1 MDEKSLHTL
10 ELPKVLERLAAQAAF
25 SASKDLARDLRP
37 TADLEEARRRQA
49 ATGEARRLL
58 AVKGSLS
65 IGGARDVRL
74 SAEAAARGAVLE
86 PVDLLDVKST
96 LLSARAMQRLFEKA
110 ETAAPFLAGFAA
122 RLDPCPEIVAAVSGA
137 LDNRGDV
144 LDTASTK
151 LGALRREAR
160 VARERLET
168 KMQRLIADAKVAPL
182 LQEAIITQREG
193 RYVIPLRAEF
203 KGRIKAI
210 VHDQS
215 ASGATL
221 FVEPIAVV
229 ELNNRVREIEFEEK
243 EEVRRILTELSAG
256 VGERA
261 EAITADVEA
270 LAELDL
276 AFAKARYAEE
286 LKAAEPLLLPAPSL
300 QPPASGRQPS
310 TEGIGERAAGGGRRG
325 ADSGE
330 RAARMKLLQA
340 RHPLLDPA
348 TVVAVDLILD
358 EGTRALVLTGPNTGG
373 KTVSLKTAGLLAL
386 MAGCGLHLPVTSG
399 SEVTLFRA
407 VQADIGDEQSIEQS
421 LSTFSSHIAN
431 IVRILEQADSGS
443 LVLLDELGAGTDP
456 QEGAALARAILDE
469 LLRRE
474 ATTLVATHYPELKT
488 YAHATP
494 GARNASV
501 EFDLETLRPT
511 YRLTIGLP
519 GRSNALAIAE
529 RLGLSRDL
537 IESARSL
544 LSPDDVRAEGL
555 LEEIHRQREAAAAE
569 RARAEI
575 ERSRAETLSRQLAE
589 RLEAIDDERR
599 RVLEEAR
606 EQARLDLETLE
617 EEVQSMRKQL
627 AAAGQSLEALRQIEE
642 KVQVL
647 AEARA
652 EPVARQV
659 RSEATRAVR
668 LGDRVHLPRLASEG
682 VVTEIGPNEIEVQ
695 IGRLRVRARSD
706 EVVAAG
712 RSESRPAPREMP
724 GVASSRGISV
734 GLDLDLRGWTAD
746 EALAELE
753 RRLDAAVRAGIPFL
767 RVIHGK
773 GTGRLRQAVR
783 QALRDSPYVAA
794 VEAVSEAEGG
804 EGVTRV
810 RLAEF

>member
-1 MDEKSLHTL
+1 
-10 ELPKVLERLAAQAAF
+10 
-25 SASKDLARDLRP
+25 
-37 TADLEEARRRQA
+37 
-49 ATGEARRLL
+49 
-58 AVKGSLS
+58 
-65 IGGARDVRL
+65 
-74 SAEAAARGAVLE
+74 
-86 PVDLLDVKST
+86 
-96 LLSARAMQRLFEKA
+96 
-110 ETAAPFLAGFAA
+110 
-122 RLDPCPEIVAAVSGA
+122 
-137 LDNRGDV
+137 
-144 LDTASTK
+144 
-151 LGALRREAR
+151 
-160 VARERLET
+160 
-168 KMQRLIADAKVAPL
+168 
-182 LQEAIITQREG
+182 
-193 RYVIPLRAEF
+193 
-203 KGRIKAI
+203 
-210 VHDQS
+210 S

-229 ELNNRVREIEFEEK
+229 ELNNRVREIELEEK
-243 EEVRRILTELSAG
+243 EEVRRILTELSAR
-256 VGERA
+256 VGAQA
-261 EAITADVEA
+261 EAITVTVEA

-276 AFAKARYAEE
+276 ALAKARYAEG
-286 LKAAEPLLLPAPSL
+286 LRAAEPLLVAAPSL
-300 QPPASGRQPS
+300 RPPASG
-310 TEGIGERAAGGGRRG
+310 ERPFDYAASRLRSG

-330 RAARMKLLQA
+330 RRAESGQRKAAARMKLIRA

-348 TVVAVDLILD
+348 TVVPIDLILD
-358 EGTRALVLTGPNTGG
+358 EDTRALVLTGPNTGG

-407 VQADIGDEQSIEQS
+407 VLADIGDEQSIEQS

-469 LLRRE
+469 LLKRE

-488 YAHATP
+488 YAHATL

-529 RLGLSRDL
+529 RLGLNRDL

-544 LSPDDVRAEGL
+544 LSPDDVRSEGL

-569 RARAEI
+569 RVRAEA
-575 ERSRAETLSRQLAE
+575 EQSRAEDLSRQLAV

-599 RVLEEAR
+599 RILEAAR
-606 EQARLDLETLE
+606 EEARLDLETLE
-617 EEVQSMRKQL
+617 EEMRSLRKQL

-642 KVQVL
+642 RVRVL

-659 RSEATRAVR
+659 RAEAASGALR
-668 LGDRVHLPRLASEG
+668 LGDRVHLPRLGSEG
-682 VVTEIGPNEIEVQ
+682 VLTEVGVSEVEVQ
-695 IGRLRVRARSD
+695 IGRLRVRARPD
-706 EVVAAG
+706 EVVTVG
-712 RSESRPAPREMP
+712 RGESRPAAAEVHTGALMSSPR
-724 GVASSRGISV
+724 V

-746 EALAELE
+746 EALAELD

-767 RVIHGK
+767 RIIHGK
-773 GTGRLRQAVR
+773 GTGKLRQAVR
-783 QALRDSPYVAA
+783 QALRSSPYVAA

-804 EGVTRV
+804 EGVTRA